1 MPVFGKIIT
10 GKRFLGE
17 NKMGN
22 NKIQEIYNRLT
33 TDQAFAEEL
42 KKFVE
47 DKNIVSAEDGAT
59 AFVEFA
65 KLHGYDITIDD
76 LKAFVETQ
84 NRALSEEELEKIN
97 AAGAGGF
104 CLVVGWGWNEAY
116 GAGWTKCSIIGGG
129 LGITWGDCNEPGNE
143 DAGLFAKKV
152 VTAIAKIGAGA
163 KPHNTGL

>member
-1 MPVFGKIIT
+1 MKH
-10 GKRFLGE
+10 
-17 NKMGN
+17 
-22 NKIQEIYNRLT
+22 NKIQEIYTRLT

-47 DKNIVSAEDGAT
+47 DKNIASVEDGVT

-65 KLHGYDITIDD
+65 KLQGYDITVDE

-104 CLVVGWGWNEAY
+104 CFVIGWGWNEAY
-116 GAGWTKCSIIGGG
+116 GAGWTKCSVIGGG
-129 LGITWGDCNEPGNE
+129 LGITWNDSNEPGNE
-143 DAGLFAKKV
+143 DAGLLAKKV
-152 VTAIAKIGAGA
+152 VKAISTIGGA
-163 KPHNTGL
+163 AVQK

>member
-1 MPVFGKIIT
+1 M
-10 GKRFLGE
+10 E
-17 NKMGN
+17 NN
-22 NKIQEIYNRLT
+22 RIQEIYTRLT
-33 TDQAFAEEL
+33 TDQDFAEEL

-47 DKNIVSAEDGAT
+47 DKKIVSAEDGIN
-59 AFVEFA
+59 AFVKFA
-65 KLHGYDITIDD
+65 KLQGYDITIDE

-116 GAGWTKCSIIGGG
+116 GAGWTKCSVIGGG

-143 DAGLFAKKV
+143 DAGLLAKKV
-152 VTAIAKIGAGA
+152 VKAISSIGGA
-163 KPHNTGL
+163 AVQK

>member
-1 MPVFGKIIT
+1 MK
-10 GKRFLGE
+10 
-17 NKMGN
+17 N
-22 NKIQEIYNRLT
+22 NNIQEIYTRLT
-33 TDQAFAEEL
+33 TDQDFAEEL
-42 KKFVE
+42 KKFAAGKQIASLEE
-47 DKNIVSAEDGAT
+47 DAA
-59 AFVEFA
+59 AFIEFA
-65 KLHGYDITIDD
+65 KLQGYEITIDD
-76 LKAFVETQ
+76 LKAFIETQ

-116 GAGWTKCSIIGGG
+116 GAGWTKCSVIGGG

>member
-1 MPVFGKIIT
+1 M
-10 GKRFLGE
+10 E
-17 NKMGN
+17 N
-22 NKIQEIYNRLT
+22 NKIQEIYTRLT
-33 TDQAFAEEL
+33 NNQDFAEEL

-47 DKNIVSAEDGAT
+47 DKNIASVEDGVT

-65 KLHGYDITIDD
+65 KLQGYDITVDE
-76 LKAFVETQ
+76 LKAFAETQ
-84 NRALSEEELEKIN
+84 CRTLNEEELEKIT

-104 CLVVGWGWNEAY
+104 CLLVGWGWNEAY

-129 LGITWGDCNEPGNE
+129 LGITWGDCNEPGTE

>member
-1 MPVFGKIIT
+1 
-10 GKRFLGE
+10 
-17 NKMGN
+17 MGN
-22 NKIQEIYNRLT
+22 SKIQEIYNRLT

-47 DKNIVSAEDGAT
+47 DKKIVSAEDGIN
-59 AFVEFA
+59 AFVKFA
-65 KLHGYDITIDD
+65 KLQGYDITIDE

-104 CLVVGWGWNEAY
+104 CFVIGWGWNEGY
-116 GAGWTKCSIIGGG
+116 GAGWTKCSVIGGG

-143 DAGLFAKKV
+143 DSGEIVKKIV
-152 VTAIAKIGAGA
+152 FSVTKIVGGA
-163 KPHNTGL
+163 KSSKTGL

>member
-1 MPVFGKIIT
+1 M
-10 GKRFLGE
+10 E
-17 NKMGN
+17 N

-47 DKNIVSAEDGAT
+47 DKKIVSAEDGIN
-59 AFVEFA
+59 AFVKFA
-65 KLHGYDITIDD
+65 KLQGYDITIDE

-116 GAGWTKCSIIGGG
+116 GAGWTKCSVIGGG
-129 LGITWGDCNEPGNE
+129 LGITWNDSNEPGNE
-143 DAGLFAKKV
+143 DAGLLAKKV
-152 VTAIAKIGAGA
+152 VKAISTIGGA
-163 KPHNTGL
+163 AVQK

>member
-1 MPVFGKIIT
+1 M
-10 GKRFLGE
+10 E
-17 NKMGN
+17 N

-47 DKNIVSAEDGAT
+47 DKKIVSAEDGAT

-76 LKAFVETQ
+76 LIAFIETQ
-84 NRALSEEELEKIN
+84 NRALSEEELEKIT

-104 CLVVGWGWNEAY
+104 CLLVGWGWNEAY

-129 LGITWGDCNEPGNE
+129 LGVTWNDCNDPDNE
-143 DAGLFAKKV
+143 FAGQVAKKV
-152 VTAIAKIGAGA
+152 VNAIAKIGAGA

>member
-1 MPVFGKIIT
+1 
-10 GKRFLGE
+10 
-17 NKMGN
+17 MGN

-42 KKFVE
+42 KKSVE
-47 DKNIVSAEDGAT
+47 NKNIESAEDGAT

-76 LKAFVETQ
+76 LIAFIETQ

-104 CLVVGWGWNEAY
+104 CFVIGWGWNEGY
-116 GAGWTKCSIIGGG
+116 GAGYTKCSIIGGG

-143 DAGLFAKKV
+143 DAGLLAKKV
-152 VTAIAKIGAGA
+152 VKAISSIGGA
-163 KPHNTGL
+163 AVQK

>member
-1 MPVFGKIIT
+1 MV
-10 GKRFLGE
+10 
-17 NKMGN
+17 N
-22 NKIQEIYNRLT
+22 NIQEIYTRLT

-76 LKAFVETQ
+76 LKAFIETQ

-116 GAGWTKCSIIGGG
+116 GAGWTKCSVIGGG

-143 DAGLFAKKV
+143 DAGQVAEKEFFAV
-152 VTAIAKIGAGA
+152 IKIGVGA
-163 KPHNTGL
+163 KLNKTGL

>member
-1 MPVFGKIIT
+1 M
-10 GKRFLGE
+10 E
-17 NKMGN
+17 
-22 NKIQEIYNRLT
+22 NKIQEIYTRLT
-33 TDQAFAEEL
+33 TDQDFAEEL

-47 DKNIVSAEDGAT
+47 DKKIVSAEDGIN
-59 AFVEFA
+59 AFVKFA
-65 KLHGYDITIDD
+65 KLQGYDITIDE

-116 GAGWTKCSIIGGG
+116 GAGWTKCSVIGGG

-143 DAGLFAKKV
+143 DAGLLAKKV
-152 VTAIAKIGAGA
+152 VKAISSIGGA
-163 KPHNTGL
+163 AVQK

>member
-1 MPVFGKIIT
+1 M
-10 GKRFLGE
+10 E
-17 NKMGN
+17 N

-47 DKNIVSAEDGAT
+47 DKKIVSAEDGIN
-59 AFVEFA
+59 AFVKFA
-65 KLHGYDITIDD
+65 KLQAYDITIDE

-116 GAGWTKCSIIGGG
+116 GAGWTKCSVIGGG

-143 DAGLFAKKV
+143 DAGLLAKKV
-152 VTAIAKIGAGA
+152 VKAISSIGGA
-163 KPHNTGL
+163 AVQK

>member
-1 MPVFGKIIT
+1 M
-10 GKRFLGE
+10 E
-17 NKMGN
+17 N
-22 NKIQEIYNRLT
+22 NKIQEIYTRLT
-33 TDQAFAEEL
+33 TDQDFAEEL

-116 GAGWTKCSIIGGG
+116 GAGWTKCSVIGGG

>member
-1 MPVFGKIIT
+1 
-10 GKRFLGE
+10 
-17 NKMGN
+17 MG
-22 NKIQEIYNRLT
+22 NKIQEIYTRLT
-33 TDQAFAEEL
+33 TDQDFAEEL

-76 LKAFVETQ
+76 LIAFIETQ
-84 NRALSEEELEKIN
+84 NRALSEEELEKIT

-104 CLVVGWGWNEAY
+104 CLLVGWGWNEAY

>member
-1 MPVFGKIIT
+1 M
-10 GKRFLGE
+10 E
-17 NKMGN
+17 N
-22 NKIQEIYNRLT
+22 NKIQEIYTRLT

-76 LKAFVETQ
+76 LIAFIETQ
-84 NRALSEEELEKIN
+84 NRALSEEELEKIT

-104 CLVVGWGWNEAY
+104 CLLVGWGWNEAY

-143 DAGLFAKKV
+143 DAGLIAKKV
-152 VTAIAKIGAGA
+152 VTAITKIGAGA

>member
-1 MPVFGKIIT
+1 M
-10 GKRFLGE
+10 E
-17 NKMGN
+17 NN
-22 NKIQEIYNRLT
+22 NIQEFYTRLT

-47 DKNIVSAEDGAT
+47 TRTVATPDDGVT
-59 AFVEFA
+59 ALLDFA
-65 KLHGYDITIDD
+65 KLQGYDITIDE

-104 CLVVGWGWNEAY
+104 CFVIGWGWNEAY

-129 LGITWGDCNEPGNE
+129 LGVTWNDCSEPGNE
-143 DAGLFAKKV
+143 KDGQITKKV
-152 VTAIAKIGAGA
+152 VTAITAIGGA
-163 KPHNTGL
+163 AVQKKNG

>member
-1 MPVFGKIIT
+1 M
-10 GKRFLGE
+10 E
-17 NKMGN
+17 N

-47 DKNIVSAEDGAT
+47 DKKIVSAEDGIN
-59 AFVEFA
+59 AFIEFA
-65 KLHGYDITIDD
+65 KLQGYDITIDE

-104 CLVVGWGWNEAY
+104 CFVIGWGWNEAY
-116 GAGWTKCSIIGGG
+116 GAGWTKCSIVGGG
-129 LGITWGDCNEPGNE
+129 LGATWNDCNEPGNE
-143 DAGLFAKKV
+143 DAGLLAKKV
-152 VTAIAKIGAGA
+152 VKAISTIGGA
-163 KPHNTGL
+163 AVQKKNG

>member
-1 MPVFGKIIT
+1 M
-10 GKRFLGE
+10 E
-17 NKMGN
+17 

-47 DKNIVSAEDGAT
+47 DTKIVSAEDGIN
-59 AFVEFA
+59 AFVKFA
-65 KLHGYDITIDD
+65 KLQGYDITIDE

-104 CLVVGWGWNEAY
+104 CFVIGWGWNEAY
-116 GAGWTKCSIIGGG
+116 GAGWTKCSIVGGG
-129 LGITWGDCNEPGNE
+129 LGITWNDSNEPGNE
-143 DAGLFAKKV
+143 DAGLLAKKV
-152 VTAIAKIGAGA
+152 VKAISTIGGA
-163 KPHNTGL
+163 AVQK